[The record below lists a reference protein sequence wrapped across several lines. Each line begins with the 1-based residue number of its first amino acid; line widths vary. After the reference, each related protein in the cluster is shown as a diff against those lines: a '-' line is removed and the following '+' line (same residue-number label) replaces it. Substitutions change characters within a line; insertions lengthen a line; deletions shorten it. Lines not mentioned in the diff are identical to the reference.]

1 MCKISRQRSNN
12 ASVKDRIKNYYGANF
27 RSQNN
32 DNRLKTYKN
41 KLTLLIC
48 ADGKSCDFIVR
59 FRFRWLSSPLASQTI
74 IFSTEQY
81 KSPCN
86 FTLHSA
92 VGEKKKDFKTWV
104 NSWTRWYLWTVFKRV
119 LNFNFDRSPQENSGG
134 LNQNVFDLRGWST
147 WEWIE
152 VKCRYQATFVLV
164 HLKLKKWNFGWN
176 HRSLLMHSST

>member
-1 MCKISRQRSNN
+1 MVPIFGPKTTITEWKLIKISSPYLSALMVRVVIS
-12 ASVKDRIKNYYGANF
+12 SVGF
-27 RSQNN
+27 VS
-32 DNRLKTYKN
+32 
-41 KLTLLIC
+41 
-48 ADGKSCDFIVR
+48 
-59 FRFRWLSSPLASQTI
+59 LASQTI

-152 VKCRYQATFVLV
+152 VKCGYQATFVLV

>member
-1 MCKISRQRSNN
+1 MWFHRLVSFQMAVFTIGFSNN
-12 ASVKDRIKNYYGANF
+12 YLFDRAVQISVQFYSSFSCG
-27 RSQNN
+27 
-32 DNRLKTYKN
+32 
-41 KLTLLIC
+41 
-48 ADGKSCDFIVR
+48 GK
-59 FRFRWLSSPLASQTI
+59 
-74 IFSTEQY
+74 
-81 KSPCN
+81 
-86 FTLHSA
+86 
-92 VGEKKKDFKTWV
+92 KKKDFKTWV